1 MLSLFKRLVPYRW
14 TIVLT
19 LVLILVQ
26 TLSELLLPTLMAH
39 IIDQGIVRGD
49 QGSILGYGVQMLV
62 TAVVDSVCA
71 IGAAYFSSRV
81 ALGFGRDLRSAI
93 FRKVESF
100 SLHEFEKL
108 GTSTLIT
115 RTTNDVVQIQTF
127 SLQVL
132 RMMVMAPLMSL
143 GGLAM
148 AISLDPELSLV
159 LVAGMPLLALTIS
172 WVARRGMRYFR
183 QMQTKLDQLN
193 LVLREN
199 LLGVRVIRAFH
210 RETTVQEKFRKANED
225 LAETSFRAMRIMAA
239 LMPAMMLLMS
249 LSTIAIV
256 WFGGWRIVSGQLQ
269 VGSMMAFLQ
278 YAIQI
283 LFSLMMMSMLF
294 VMLPRAAVSAGRLE
308 EVLSTKIE
316 ISDTESPKPF
326 PADGAEVEFDHVTFR
341 YPGAEEPVLFD
352 ISFRTRAGETTAI
365 IGGTGSGKSTL
376 LNLVPRFYDVESG
389 RVLVGGVD
397 VRSFTQAELRRRI
410 GYVPQKAVLF
420 SDSVAENLR
429 YGDTDADS
437 ETLAH
442 AVLTA
447 QASDF
452 VSELPDG
459 QETLLSK
466 GGNTLSGGQKQRLC
480 IARALVR
487 KPLIYLF
494 DDAFSALDFKT
505 DTALRQALAPQTANA
520 VVLLVAQRI
529 SSIQNADRIVVL
541 DEGRVAGIGRH
552 EELLQ
557 KCEVYREI
565 AASQTAPGEIL

>member
-1 MLSLFKRLVPYRW
+1 MLSLFKRLAPYRW

-26 TLSELLLPTLMAH
+26 TLSELLLPTLMAR

-49 QGSILGYGVQMLV
+49 QGSILGHGVQMLV
-62 TAVVDSVCA
+62 TAVVDSACA
-71 IGAAYFSSRV
+71 IGAAYFSSRA
-81 ALGFGRDLRSAI
+81 ALGFGRDLRSAV
-93 FRKVESF
+93 FSKVESF
-100 SLHEFEKL
+100 SLHEFEKF

-148 AISLDPELSLV
+148 AIGLDPELSLV
-159 LVAGMPLLALTIS
+159 LVAAMPLLALTIS

-210 RETTVQEKFRKANED
+210 RERSVQEKFRKANGD

-249 LSTIAIV
+249 LSSIAIV

-283 LFSLMMMSMLF
+283 LFSLMMMSLLF

-308 EVLSTKIE
+308 EVLSTKTE
-316 ISDTESPKPF
+316 ICDPERPLPF
-326 PADGAEVEFDHVTFR
+326 PADGTEVEFDHVTFR

-352 ISFRTRAGETTAI
+352 VSFRTRAGETTAI
-365 IGGTGSGKSTL
+365 IGGTGAGKSTL

-397 VRSFTQAELRRRI
+397 VRSFTQAELRSRI

-429 YGDTDADS
+429 YGDPGADS
-437 ETLAH
+437 EHLAQSL
-442 AVLTA
+442 LTA
-447 QASDF
+447 QAADF
-452 VSELPDG
+452 VRELPEG
-459 QETLLSK
+459 PETLLSK

-487 KPLIYLF
+487 EPLIYLF

-505 DTALRQALAPQTANA
+505 DTALRQALAPQTVNS
-520 VVLLVAQRI
+520 VVLLVAQRV

-557 KCEVYREI
+557 TCEVYREI
-565 AASQTAPGEIL
+565 AASQVSLGETL

>member
-1 MLSLFKRLVPYRW
+1 MFSLLKRLRPYRW

-19 LVLILVQ
+19 LFLILIQ
-26 TLSELLLPTLMAH
+26 TLCELLLPTLMAQ
-39 IIDQGIVRGD
+39 IVDKGIVNGD
-49 QGSILGYGVQMLV
+49 RGSILGFGVQMLV
-62 TAVVDSVCA
+62 TAVVDSACA

-81 ALGFGRDLRSAI
+81 SLGFGRDLRSAV
-93 FRKVESF
+93 FNKVESF
-100 SLHEFEKL
+100 SLHEFEKF

-115 RTTNDVVQIQTF
+115 RSTNDVVQIQTF

-148 AISLDPELSLV
+148 AIGLDPELALV
-159 LVAGMPLLALTIS
+159 LLAGMPLLALTIS
-172 WVARRGMRYFR
+172 WVARRGMKYFR

-210 RETTVQEKFRKANED
+210 RESTVQEKFRRANED
-225 LAETSFRAMRIMAA
+225 LAETAFRAMRIMAA

-249 LSTIAIV
+249 LSSIAIV

-308 EVLSTKIE
+308 EVLSTKTE
-316 ISDTESPKPF
+316 ISDIERPLEFPTE
-326 PADGAEVEFDHVTFR
+326 GAEVEFDHVTFR
-341 YPGAEEPVLFD
+341 YPGAEDPVLFD
-352 ISFRTRAGETTAI
+352 VSFCSRAGETTAI
-365 IGGTGSGKSTL
+365 IGGTGAGKSTL

-389 RVLVGGVD
+389 RILVGGVD
-397 VRSFTQAELRRRI
+397 VRALSQAELRRHI
-410 GYVPQKAVLF
+410 GYVPQKALLF

-429 YGDTDADS
+429 YGDPEADP
-437 ETLAH
+437 ENLAQ
-442 AVLTA
+442 ALLTA
-447 QASDF
+447 QAADF
-452 VSELPDG
+452 VGELPEG
-459 QETLLSK
+459 MGTPLSK

-505 DTALRQALAPQTANA
+505 DTALRQALAPQTAQA
-520 VVLLVAQRI
+520 VVLVVAQRI
-529 SSIQNADRIVVL
+529 SSIQDADRIIVL

-552 EELLQ
+552 KELLQ
-557 KCEVYREI
+557 TCAVYREI
-565 AASQTAPGEIL
+565 AASQAAPGEIL